1 MTVRIAPSI
10 LSADFGHLADEIARC
25 EAGGADWIHIDV
37 MDGVFVP
44 NLTYGAKVIDTC
56 RKLTKLSLDV
66 HLMVIEP
73 EKYFDDFV
81 AAGANGLTI
90 HQEVSPHL
98 QRQLSRI
105 RELGAR
111 AGVALN
117 PGTPLNTI
125 SEVTDDLD
133 LLLIMTVNPGFGGQ
147 KFIPATYDKITRAR
161 QLLRDTGSAAALEVD
176 GGINRETIQKVWR
189 AGADTFVAGNAVFAA
204 KDPAA
209 EIKALRAQCTER
221 A

>member
-37 MDGVFVP
+37 MDGRFVP
-44 NLTYGAKVIDTC
+44 NLTYGAKVIDTV
-56 RKLTKLSLDV
+56 RKLTKLPLDV
-66 HLMVIEP
+66 HLMVVEP
-73 EKYFDDFV
+73 ENYFDDFA
-81 AAGANGLTI
+81 AAGASGLTI
-90 HQEVSPHL
+90 HQEAAPHL
-98 QRQLSRI
+98 QRQLARI
-105 RELGAR
+105 RELGCR

-117 PGTPLNTI
+117 PGTPVSTI
-125 SEVTDDLD
+125 SEVLDDIE

-147 KFIPATYDKITRAR
+147 NFIPATFDKITRAR
-161 QLLRDTGSAAALEVD
+161 QVLRDAKSKAALEVD
-176 GGINRETIQKVWR
+176 GGINRDTIQKVWN

-204 KDPAA
+204 KDPSA
-209 EIKALRAQCTER
+209 EIRELRARCADR